1 MRNDDISWIWQAPI
15 LKNAII
21 GAVISAL
28 LVLLFTMPFIIKPNY
43 ESEVIV
49 FVPLT
54 ILSQQL
60 NQQGIGF
67 ASEKEID
74 WYIQILKSN
83 HLADSLIN
91 RFNLINYYK
100 IDTSILG
107 AKSRLYEKL
116 DNKIQIEKTRYG
128 SVSVKV
134 RDNDPNRAAALANKI
149 IDIGEIIKK
158 NLFYRNRLESMKY
171 VQRLYEQT
179 IANVTLLEIKLD
191 SLEKHKLDNKL
202 RNSLLFDKTFKFYNL
217 ELQELIS
224 RKDLYER
231 EQKNFDTPL
240 PKAYVI
246 SSAVPSQKPVSPR
259 PKLYSVL
266 GAGIYLFL
274 FLTIQIIRRD
284 IYKETSK
291 K

>member
-1 MRNDDISWIWQAPI
+1 
-15 LKNAII
+15 
-21 GAVISAL
+21 
-28 LVLLFTMPFIIKPNY
+28 
-43 ESEVIV
+43 
-49 FVPLT
+49 
-54 ILSQQL
+54 
-60 NQQGIGF
+60 
-67 ASEKEID
+67 
-74 WYIQILKSN
+74 
-83 HLADSLIN
+83 
-91 RFNLINYYK
+91 
-100 IDTSILG
+100 
-107 AKSRLYEKL
+107 
-116 DNKIQIEKTRYG
+116 
-128 SVSVKV
+128 
-134 RDNDPNRAAALANKI
+134 
-149 IDIGEIIKK
+149 
-158 NLFYRNRLESMKY
+158 
-171 VQRLYEQT
+171 
-179 IANVTLLEIKLD
+179 
-191 SLEKHKLDNKL
+191 
-202 RNSLLFDKTFKFYNL
+202 L